1 MLALAAVSMCA
12 VAIWT
17 SEDRRR
23 SLSPYCASSIVD
35 GEGFQ
40 SAGACEFFA
49 KVRRKLRMFGAING
63 MLLDMLAAV
72 ARKDHMDRRLGWRKV
87 NPHGS

>member
-1 MLALAAVSMCA
+1 M
-12 VAIWT
+12 
-17 SEDRRR
+17 
-23 SLSPYCASSIVD
+23 
-35 GEGFQ
+35 
-40 SAGACEFFA
+40 
-49 KVRRKLRMFGAING
+49 VRLKLRMFGAING